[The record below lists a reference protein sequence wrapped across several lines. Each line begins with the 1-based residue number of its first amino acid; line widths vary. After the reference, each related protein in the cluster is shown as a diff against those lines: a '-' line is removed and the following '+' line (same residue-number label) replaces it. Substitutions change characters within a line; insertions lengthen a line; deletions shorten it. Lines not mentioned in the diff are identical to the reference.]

1 MEYPSGTVTLNIGTV
16 QYAWTEAAHVHI
28 STNSE
33 TYIEV
38 RGVQYHIGLHL
49 FLIDGQWQV
58 RNYHDLYA
66 SRPSHDKNYSKPVSE
81 SARKVIIDQC
91 TAFWMGFTKEH
102 PMLGHKA
109 ERSHIQGNVSRLEE
123 EIIEIESTLDAKRT
137 LLRMAMDNLEAIPS
151 G

>member
-1 MEYPSGTVTLNIGTV
+1 MSYPTGTVALSFGNV

-28 STNSE
+28 STSNGN
-33 TYIEV
+33 YVNV
-38 RGVQYHIGLHL
+38 RGVEYHIGLHL
-49 FLIDGQWQV
+49 YLIEGEWKLRDY
-58 RNYHDLYA
+58 RELYI
-66 SRPSHDKNYSKPVSE
+66 SRPSHDKHYNKPASE
-81 SARKVIIDQC
+81 SARKHVIEQC
-91 TAFWMGFTKEH
+91 TAFWMGFVAGN

-109 ERSHIQGNVSRLEE
+109 ERSHLQDNVERLEE